1 MTKAKTESPAKIPTK
16 AELLEPLREIENP
29 HEQTIAQIEE
39 LYQVIF
45 RIQAGK
51 VKASAIDRFNE
62 LINRAKERH
71 LTFAKTKTLIASYY
85 TQAIGCCQTS
95 LPAPLLVNMYGYSFH
110 ALAASLSCVTIILCE
125 LKNLFIDNREI
136 SDKLEKI
143 ISDVI
148 GLKQITLDHDA
159 RTADDH
165 RKQDDKLKGVPQL
178 VEESRNEDA
187 KAIGHADAYFV
198 SLKLSDTQKTILNMN
213 RDGATQQR
221 IADRLGI
228 SKRTVQR
235 ESNVINQRY
244 LDAKRTAPIVWNNK
258 KSREEIALKAD
269 L

>member
-1 MTKAKTESPAKIPTK
+1 MTKAEATAPAKVPTN

-29 HEQTIAQIEE
+29 HEQTIALIEE

-85 TQAIGCCQTS
+85 TQAIGGCQTS

-125 LKNLFIDNREI
+125 LKNLVTGDTEI
-136 SDKLEKI
+136 SDKLEKLLSGVNNI
-143 ISDVI
+143 Q
-148 GLKQITLDHDA
+148 QITLDHDA

-165 RKQDDKLKGVPQL
+165 RKQDADNTDIKKMVKTGKPKPLKPQVAADCFRVTIQTIYRWTKPDGRPPEEWRGLDVTFDCMRQQGKLYQA
-178 VEESRNEDA
+178 RR
-187 KAIGHADAYFV
+187 AYN
-198 SLKLSDTQKTILNMN
+198 T
-213 RDGATQQR
+213 
-221 IADRLGI
+221 DR
-228 SKRTVQR
+228 RTDNTTTVY
-235 ESNVINQRY
+235 NDDVKY
-244 LDAKRTAPIVWNNK
+244 K
-258 KSREEIALKAD
+258 
-269 L
+269 